1 MTEERAGTIF
11 DMDGVIADTQH
22 IHARVEA
29 KTLAS
34 YGLMIDPAEISRR
47 FSGVSNKDM
56 FATLFAERN
65 LPSPHSPEVSDR
77 IFAEFCKCAPEF
89 RGIGGTIT
97 RIRELHGR
105 IPLAVASAT
114 RPQGIELI
122 LRTIGVYE
130 HFTAITSSREVA
142 RGKPAPDVFLL
153 AAEKIGIQPKNCV
166 VIEDGVAGMRAA
178 KAAGMRCIALVRGNL
193 PQDLPEVD
201 LVTDDLR
208 KVPIECFLNPRT
220 LAAADLLG
228 AS

>member
-1 MTEERAGTIF
+1 MSESSAGVIF

-29 KTLAS
+29 ETLAS
-34 YGLMIDPAEISRR
+34 YGLEIDPLEISRR
-47 FSGVSNKDM
+47 FSGISGKDM

-65 LPSPHSPEVSDR
+65 LPSPYCQEVSDR
-77 IFAEFCKCAPEF
+77 IFAQFCECASEF
-89 RGIGGTIT
+89 RGIGGTVT

-122 LRTIGVYE
+122 LRTIGVFE
-130 HFTAITSSREVA
+130 HFTAIASSREVA

-153 AAEKIGIQPKNCV
+153 AAGKIGIRPENCV
-166 VIEDGVAGMRAA
+166 VVEDGVAGMIAA
-178 KAAGMRCIALVRGNL
+178 KAAGMRCIALVRADMPREL
-193 PQDLPEVD
+193 PKVD

-208 KVPIECFLNPRT
+208 KVPIEFFLEPRKVFT
-220 LAAADLLG
+220 AGLLG